1 MSEMGEIKRRDV
13 RLDFFRG
20 LALIFIF
27 LNHIPNNAASWISS
41 RNWGLSDATEIFV
54 FVSGYS
60 AFLAYSGVMERK
72 GLLFTAARILR
83 RVWKIYIAHIFLFI
97 VFSAHIAY
105 IAHRYAN
112 PLFAEEMNIV
122 GFLSEPHIALF
133 EALLL
138 RFRPANMD
146 ILPLYIVLLGGFPFA
161 LWLLRKAPLPTLGLS
176 LALYFAAN
184 LGNINFSAYP
194 SGGWFFN
201 PLAWQFLF
209 LLGAWCGSLH
219 KKEGPWRKIP
229 PRLFVP
235 LATAILLFGLWLAMS
250 WQFAKLGRTVPP
262 WLGRLIYPIDK
273 TNLDIL
279 RLLHFLALAYVTVL
293 LVKADA
299 KFLAWRVWRPL
310 ILCGHHSLHIFCV
323 GIVLSFFAHVVLV
336 EIHETLVMQ
345 FVVSLVGTAIM
356 MIVARLLD
364 WYKFVD
370 DAPESAASPP
380 PPSMAGRP

>member
-1 MSEMGEIKRRDV
+1 MSEIGGRSQRDV

-27 LNHIPNNAASWISS
+27 LNHIPNNAVSWISS

-60 AFLAYSGVMERK
+60 ALLAYSGVMARK
-72 GLLFTAARILR
+72 GFLFTLARILR

-105 IAHRYAN
+105 IATRYSN

-122 GFLSEPHIALF
+122 GFLNEPHIALF

-146 ILPLYIVLLGGFPFA
+146 VLPLYIVLLGAFPFA
-161 LWLLRKAPLPTLGLS
+161 LWLLRQAPWPTLGISFL
-176 LALYFAAN
+176 LYLIAN
-184 LGNINFSAYP
+184 IWDVNFSAYP

-219 KKEGPWRKIP
+219 RKEGPWRKVS
-229 PRLFVP
+229 PRWFAP
-235 LATAILLFGLWLAMS
+235 LAAAILLFGLWLAMS
-250 WQFAKLGRTVPP
+250 WQFAKLGRTVPA

-293 LVKADA
+293 LVRADA
-299 KFLAWRVWRPL
+299 KFLSWRVWRPI

-336 EIHETLVMQ
+336 EIHETLAMQ
-345 FVVSLVGTAIM
+345 FVVSLTGIALM

-364 WYKFVD
+364 WYKLVD
-370 DAPESAASPP
+370 DAPESS
-380 PPSMAGRP
+380 SSQSLAGRP